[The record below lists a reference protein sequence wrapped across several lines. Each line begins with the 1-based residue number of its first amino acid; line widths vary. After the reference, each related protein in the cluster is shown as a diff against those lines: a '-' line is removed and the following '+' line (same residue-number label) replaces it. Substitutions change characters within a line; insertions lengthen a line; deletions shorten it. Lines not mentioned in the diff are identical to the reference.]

1 MRYHPDHKEK
11 TRRRVLEEA
20 TKAIR
25 RQGPYRLGVAGVMK
39 QAGLTHGG
47 FYAHFSSKD
56 ALVSAAIG
64 AMFDGALERWTRATH
79 DRPPEAG
86 LAAYIESYLS
96 AETPRHQGRRVSDGR
111 ARLGSAALG
120 CPVADRVCGR
130 RAGAHRYHRSAA
142 RAARPREA
150 GGDGGVGGRGGV
162 RGPLPRPG
170 RARSP
175 AGRCGPRGR
184 APRAAAAVRAS
195 EGFPR

>member
-1 MRYHPDHKEK
+1 MRSNPAQKEEP
-11 TRRRVLEEA
+11 RRRVLEEA
-20 TKAIR
+20 TKATR

-96 AETPRHQGRRVSDGR
+96 AEHGDTRGGGCSLAALASDLPRLAAPSRTAFAAGVRGLTNAIAAQLERPRHGE
-111 ARLGSAALG
+111 
-120 CPVADRVCGR
+120 P
-130 RAGAHRYHRSAA
+130 
-142 RAARPREA
+142 
-150 GGDGGVGGRGGV
+150 GVGGGAGV
-162 RGPLPRPG
+162 AGPVEVP
-170 RARSP
+170 SP
-175 AGRCGPRGR
+175 T
-184 APRAAAAVRAS
+184 
-195 EGFPR
+195 

>member
-1 MRYHPDHKEK
+1 MRYHPDHRER

-25 RQGPYRLGVAGVMK
+25 RQGPYRLGVAGVMN

-96 AETPRHQGRRVSDGR
+96 AEHGDTRGGGCPLAALASDLPRLAAPSRTAFAAGVRGLTDAIAAQLE
-111 ARLGSAALG
+111 RLGHEKPAMM
-120 CPVADRVCGR
+120 
-130 RAGAHRYHRSAA
+130 AGAGV
-142 RAARPREA
+142 A
-150 GGDGGVGGRGGV
+150 GLFRGPSPPPGGAVRGRGGSV
-162 RGPLPRPG
+162 LGGG
-170 RARSP
+170 RH
-175 AGRCGPRGR
+175 
-184 APRAAAAVRAS
+184 V
-195 EGFPR
+195 

>member
-1 MRYHPDHKEK
+1 MISKLSLSLTAALALSAAAP
-11 TRRRVLEEA
+11 RVARADAVATSTDEA
-20 TKAIR
+20 RALAGNPHSVDYRNRPTGSRSPTK
-25 RQGPYRLGVAGVMK
+25 
-39 QAGLTHGG
+39 
-47 FYAHFSSKD
+47 D
-56 ALVSAAIG
+56 ELVSAAIG

-150 GGDGGVGGRGGV
+150 GDDGGLGDRGAV
-162 RGPLPRPG
+162 REPLPRP
-170 RARSP
+170 
-175 AGRCGPRGR
+175 
-184 APRAAAAVRAS
+184 VRA
-195 EGFPR
+195 

>member
-1 MRYHPDHKEK
+1 MRYHPDQKEK

-25 RQGPYRLGVAGVMK
+25 RQGPYRLGVAGVMN

-96 AETPRHQGRRVSDGR
+96 AEHGDTRGGGCP
-111 ARLGSAALG
+111 LAALASDL
-120 CPVADRVCGR
+120 PRL
-130 RAGAHRYHRSAA
+130 AA
-142 RAARPREA
+142 PSRTAFAA
-150 GGDGGVGGRGGV
+150 GGGG
-162 RGPLPRPG
+162 GPQAPPPPRRPG
-170 RARSP
+170 RP
-175 AGRCGPRGR
+175 PEPPPT
-184 APRAAAAVRAS
+184 PRARRYGAPPPPPPTRPAT
-195 EGFPR
+195 G

>member
-1 MRYHPDHKEK
+1 MRRYHTDQKEK
-11 TRRRVLEEA
+11 PRRRVLEEA
-20 TKAIR
+20 TKGIR

-56 ALVSAAIG
+56 ALVWAAIG

-96 AETPRHQGRRVSDGR
+96 AETPRHQGRRGSDGPPP
-111 ARLGSAALG
+111 LGPPPPG

-130 RAGAHRYHRSAA
+130 RGGAPQY
-142 RAARPREA
+142 P
-150 GGDGGVGGRGGV
+150 
-162 RGPLPRPG
+162 PRP
-170 RARSP
+170 
-175 AGRCGPRGR
+175 
-184 APRAAAAVRAS
+184 
-195 EGFPR
+195 

>member
-1 MRYHPDHKEK
+1 MRSNPAQKEK

-130 RAGAHRYHRSAA
+130 RGGAHRYPRTAAPAGPAPRS
-142 RAARPREA
+142 RP
-150 GGDGGVGGRGGV
+150 GGGGRGI
-162 RGPLPRPG
+162 
-170 RARSP
+170 
-175 AGRCGPRGR
+175 
-184 APRAAAAVRAS
+184 AA
-195 EGFPR
+195 